1 MSDTDTK
8 SMDRFAILHQTEGT
22 FFAQTKER
30 ILDRR
35 ILLAMML
42 FEEGTRRQFF
52 IEDIA
57 KAVNLSSGR
66 LAHLFKSQVGVSPQR
81 YLNTIRLVKAKE
93 LLERGGLSI
102 KEIAAEIGI
111 ASVSRFCRRFKTT
124 YGVTPNEYRKTHL
137 RLDLKGATALLHGR
151 EK

>member
-1 MSDTDTK
+1 MSDTEIK
-8 SMDRFAILHQTEGT
+8 SRETASARLQPNG
-22 FFAQTKER
+22 R
-30 ILDRR
+30 IVDRR
-35 ILLAMML
+35 VLLAMML
-42 FEEGTRRQFF
+42 VEEGTRHQFF

-57 KAVNLSSGR
+57 KAVNLSAGR

-81 YLNTIRLVKAKE
+81 YLNSVRLEKGKE

-111 ASVSRFCRRFKTT
+111 ASVSRFCRSFKTT

-137 RLDLKGATALLHGR
+137 RLDLKGATALLR
-151 EK
+151 TR